1 MIAASLQRRSPLV
14 CALALGA
21 DLWVGITVLA
31 LVIVLG
37 IIVPLIS
44 PFPSD
49 ALSGP
54 ALQAPSLTHLFGTDH
69 LGRDL
74 FTRSFAAVRLD
85 LGLAVIGVTVPCLV
99 GTIVGS
105 LAGSTRSA
113 AIDGVIG
120 VIIEA
125 INAFPSIILIIALV
139 AAVGHGLQGLLIAI
153 CATNWARYA
162 RLTRARASIL
172 RNTEFIQA
180 MEVLGYSRSRIL
192 LQHLVPNTYSVAI
205 AYAMSDI
212 ALLVL
217 TVAGLSYL
225 GLGVQPPTPEWG
237 AIIADG
243 RLYLQ
248 RQWWITV
255 LPGLLLAASSMS
267 AALIANGY
275 AQHAKQ

>member
-1 MIAASLQRRSPLV
+1 
-14 CALALGA
+14 
-21 DLWVGITVLA
+21 
-31 LVIVLG
+31 
-37 IIVPLIS
+37 
-44 PFPSD
+44 
-49 ALSGP
+49 
-54 ALQAPSLTHLFGTDH
+54 
-69 LGRDL
+69 
-74 FTRSFAAVRLD
+74 
-85 LGLAVIGVTVPCLV
+85 
-99 GTIVGS
+99 
-105 LAGSTRSA
+105 
-113 AIDGVIG
+113 
-120 VIIEA
+120 
-125 INAFPSIILIIALV
+125 
-139 AAVGHGLQGLLIAI
+139 
-153 CATNWARYA
+153 
-162 RLTRARASIL
+162 
-172 RNTEFIQA
+172 